1 MTYQQRQKHQQWV
14 RWVLHVKA
22 LGTPMPRFQCAAPGG
37 CRTWSHE
44 PAYPSDGKLAPGAVV
59 TAYLQ
64 QGGYVLVDTGASAT
78 PTLAWMSLA
87 ELGPVAAA
95 PPPPPPPPPPA
106 QTPGAP
112 PVVIQQQAPGD
123 IVAPPPPPMGMGG
136 STAKCIEPAG
146 CQARD
151 DLGGIMGNPV
161 GVVPNGAVV
170 TVLMVQS
177 GNARVAVDPAVAALV
192 DNNPIVWV
200 PFASLAAGTGTGQG
214 LRAGTFPG
222 MFDPNLVDIQLQPGI
237 PQSGPG
243 RCVNPGGC
251 GSALL
256 SCDPVDARAAIPY
269 GASVMVHRREGA
281 FAVITSPAYRYGQ
294 KSMLWVPW
302 TDIRLDSDPKPNIPA
317 PGRVAPIQQ
326 RPADVMYGAY
336 IGPRPEL
343 DENVFGSSTGLV
355 PGMPAPA
362 GYYNPNL
369 VSVQASPAIY
379 TTGPG
384 RCVNPNGCRM
394 QNTCGD
400 YFLPHGAPVTV
411 HSRQG
416 AMATVSSPS
425 SPFPAVQF
433 WLLASDIRLDSDPK
447 PNIPAP
453 GTTAASVQTRDA
465 SESLASALA
474 WRRYE
479 AAGQNCR
486 PGVLL
491 NTLYNQYVAAA
502 MREGVRPRPPPPPPA
517 HCPVKPGRIV
527 FLPGPG
533 FDDPVATGYYGYA
546 G

>member
-95 PPPPPPPPPPA
+95 PPPPPPPTPPT

-123 IVAPPPPPMGMGG
+123 IVAPPPPPTGMGG
-136 STAKCIEPAG
+136 STAKCIEPMG

-170 TVLMVQS
+170 NVLSIQ
-177 GNARVAVDPAVAALV
+177 GGYARVAVDPAVAALN
-192 DNNPIVWV
+192 DNNPILWV
-200 PFASLAAGTGTGQG
+200 PFASLAAGPATG
-214 LRAGTFPG
+214 LHLGTPG
-222 MFDPNLVDIQLQPGI
+222 EYYRSDRVAIQTTPSLQRPT
-237 PQSGPG
+237 GPG
-243 RCVNPGGC
+243 RCISPAGC
-251 GSALL
+251 APTRFECTSIITGFN
-256 SCDPVDARAAIPY
+256 VPY
-269 GASVMVHRREGA
+269 GAPLTVHRWEGM
-281 FAVITSPAYRYGQ
+281 FAVVTSPAHRRGPAHQ
-294 KSMLWVPW
+294 FWVNSS
-302 TDIRLDSDPKPNIPA
+302 DIRLDSDPKPNIPA

-343 DENVFGSSTGLV
+343 DENVFGSSTGQRIQW
-355 PGMPAPA
+355 P
-362 GYYNPNL
+362 GYYNPDL
-369 VSVQASPAIY
+369 VSVQMQPAIY

-384 RCVNPNGCRM
+384 RCVNPRGCLV
-394 QNTCGD
+394 QNTCGGD
-400 YFLPHGAPVTV
+400 YFVPHGAPVIV
-411 HSRQG
+411 HRREG
-416 AMATVSSPS
+416 AMAVASSPA
-425 SPFPAVQF
+425 SPFRGQI
-433 WLLASDIRLDSDPK
+433 WLLASDIRLDSDPR

-453 GTTAASVQTRDA
+453 GRVAPIQTRP
-465 SESLASALA
+465 L
-474 WRRYE
+474 
-479 AAGQNCR
+479 
-486 PGVLL
+486 
-491 NTLYNQYVAAA
+491 
-502 MREGVRPRPPPPPPA
+502 
-517 HCPVKPGRIV
+517 PVY
-527 FLPGPG
+527 GPG
-533 FDDPVATGYYGYA
+533 SIVRGPNTSTGAYWGYS